1 MGIEAAI
8 TGFDFLVPFT
18 VLINLPNFSTITFSL
33 LLKQYLNLQYMISEG
48 IKRGN
53 VCKSYLRSCSPLT
66 PLSEY

>member
-18 VLINLPNFSTITFSL
+18 VLINLPNFSTVTFSL

-48 IKRGN
+48 IK
-53 VCKSYLRSCSPLT
+53 
-66 PLSEY
+66 